1 MDLLKNL
8 NEVRR
13 VAETLAITNAIGA
26 QLFVSSEFLRLYLA
40 GTLQMHDAGD
50 APHYVFDTSALV
62 PPPNVPWRI
71 SDWTSRWD
79 KVAEIIHAVT
89 RGVLFITRTSM
100 VIRLDLAATP
110 RLIAC
115 AQCDVPC
122 APSTC
127 ACHAAAMPAAAAA
140 LPAAAAAMST
150 AMPPPAMSA
159 PVLLTVLRAGN
170 ADRAAA
176 AAASCCSPGIHYA
189 SPM

>member
-8 NEVRR
+8 TEVRR

-26 QLFVSSEFLRLYLA
+26 QIFVSSEFLRLYLA
-40 GTLQMHDAGD
+40 GTLPMHDAGD

-62 PPPNVPWRI
+62 PPPNVSWRI

-79 KVAEIIHAVT
+79 KVAEIIRTIT

-110 RLIAC
+110 SLIAC

-122 APSTC
+122 APTTC
-127 ACHAAAMPAAAAA
+127 ACHAPAAAAIPA
-140 LPAAAAAMST
+140 PAIPAAAIPA
-150 AMPPPAMSA
+150 PAMSA
-159 PVLLTVLRAGN
+159 PVLLAVLRAGN
-170 ADRAAA
+170 AGRAAA
-176 AAASCCSPGIHYA
+176 AAAQCCSPEGHCA
-189 SPM
+189 PPM